1 MLRLTKYSLIKTVGL
16 LTAISLIP
24 VAITEAADGDL
35 SEYTNLLKAMYFFD
49 YYDDKKKKKGKY
61 EISGK
66 FDKEIQNYKNIL
78 AKKDPRYKNAKILT
92 LSGEIKRYFK
102 ARYIKFST
110 ISI

>member
-49 YYDDKKKKKGKY
+49 YYDDKKKKKGK
-61 EISGK
+61 
-66 FDKEIQNYKNIL
+66 D
-78 AKKDPRYKNAKILT
+78 
-92 LSGEIKRYFK
+92 IKMLKY
-102 ARYIKFST
+102 
-110 ISI
+110 